1 MKKNLWIILILL
13 AVSCIPVTAQSRG
26 SYFFDNSLLRSKL
39 NPAFAPRTNYASFPV
54 AGSFNVDMVSNV
66 GLKNFI
72 FPAGD
77 ANSLYLN
84 EAVPAE
90 TFLSGLP
97 RRDPYLQERLESDLF
112 GFGMKM
118 GRDGYATLSLSLVE
132 DGQIS
137 LTNDLLRFTKTGS
150 SSQQFFAGGFAE
162 MAGYA
167 ALAAGYSHDMSSLLE
182 GLHVGARVKL
192 LFGLA
197 AGHMSIDRMGMQSD
211 QDQLSAS
218 LHGTGAIS
226 GIEYLS
232 ADGISLSRL
241 GLRGFGAAI
250 DLGASYWLPIEGPLT
265 LSGVELSASICDLGG
280 LSYRNNV
287 SSLMLNH
294 ELSFSGVTDFT
305 GDMDAGFK
313 ELFRDLNT
321 FTQMESSEGAPF
333 AYNLP
338 VSIHAG
344 ATARLWQD
352 KANVGLL
359 YYHTLRHS
367 NLMLAGGISPVQW
380 LNLGINWTFLGPANR
395 VGFFAEFIPKKYM
408 GLFLGMERASLRSN
422 SSHIP
427 VRNFSQSISFG
438 LNVLFGE

>member
-241 GLRGFGAAI
+241 GFRGFGAAI

-408 GLFLGMERASLRSN
+408 GLFLSMERASLRSN

-438 LNVLFGE
+438 VNVLFGE

>member
-408 GLFLGMERASLRSN
+408 GLFLSMERASLRSN